1 MAADSWEPV
10 RPEGL
15 ALGLYITTVVFS
27 VICTIVVGL
36 RTYIRTRNSCIG
48 TDDYLMCAGW
58 AAYIGH
64 NIVVSIGCH
73 RGIGTAQ
80 RTLDTPQVQE
90 ANKYV
95 IVWQMFYALTLAL
108 VKSSICVTVIRIAT
122 ERKYVRILQALI
134 VMSVALSTFGIIFV
148 IAQCRPFEAH
158 WIPSRGK
165 CFSKVVPTVLTYA
178 ASVSN
183 VITDF
188 AVAVIPMCL
197 VRKLQ
202 MRRKL
207 KLYAQLIMAL
217 GMLASIASIVRI
229 PYSNAYMKPE
239 NFVYSVANIIL
250 WTVVECGVGVV
261 AGSLPSLR
269 AFFKSLAK
277 DRSTNDYNS
286 GSHNTTDLLTIGRIR
301 ERPSRTTEIELGTQ
315 RPGSNESN
323 DGAQNDDDSQRR
335 IIVKVTKS
343 FRVEE
348 RQSDEEQLCERNGN
362 DNIGK
367 R

>member
-1 MAADSWEPV
+1 M
-10 RPEGL
+10 
-15 ALGLYITTVVFS
+15 LYA
-27 VICTIVVGL
+27 C
-36 RTYIRTRNSCIG
+36 
-48 TDDYLMCAGW
+48 
-58 AAYIGH
+58 
-64 NIVVSIGCH
+64 
-73 RGIGTAQ
+73 
-80 RTLDTPQVQE
+80 
-90 ANKYV
+90 
-95 IVWQMFYALTLAL
+95 TLAL
-108 VKSSICVTVIRIAT
+108 VKSSICITVIRIANET
-122 ERKYVRILQALI
+122 KYIRILQGLI
-134 VMSVALSTFGIIFV
+134 VMSVALSGFGIIFLLV
-148 IAQCRPFEAH
+148 QCRPFEAH

-165 CFSKVVPTVLTYA
+165 CFSKVIPTVLTYA

-188 AVAVIPMCL
+188 AVAVIPICL

-239 NFVYSVANIIL
+239 NFVHSVGNIIL
-250 WTVVECGVGVV
+250 WTVIECGVGVF

-269 AFFKSLAK
+269 AFFKSLVK
-277 DRSTNDYNS
+277 DRSTDDRS
-286 GSHNTTDLLTIGRIR
+286 ASHNTTDLVTIGRIR
-301 ERPSRTTEIELGTQ
+301 GRPSRTTTEIELGTQ
-315 RPGSNESN
+315 RPGSNDS
-323 DGAQNDDDSQRR
+323 DYGVQHDDDSQRR

-348 RQSDEEQLCERNGN
+348 RQSDEEQLCEGRM
-362 DNIGK
+362 GK